1 MTTIEQPDPF
11 GATLA
16 DRGAAA
22 GPRAGFW
29 IRFAALMLDAMVL
42 LLPSVVTAA
51 VSDVRTAS
59 SVWWYGGIVYFT
71 VMEGRP
77 RGQTLGKR
85 ICRIAV
91 VDRRTGTRIGFGR
104 ALIRALGRWLSLFML
119 GVGYLWMLWDS
130 ERQTWHDKLARDVV
144 VRVPGDPAG

>member
-16 DRGAAA
+16 DRRGAS

-29 IRFAALMLDAMVL
+29 IRFAAWLLDAL
-42 LLPSVVTAA
+42 LLLLAAIVTAS
-51 VSDVRTAS
+51 VSDLATAS
-59 SVWWYGGIVYFT
+59 TLWWYGGIVYFT
-71 VMEGRP
+71 LLEGRS

-85 ICRIAV
+85 VCGIRV
-91 VDRRTGTRIGFGR
+91 VDKRTGGRIGFGR
-104 ALIRALGRWLSLFML
+104 AFIRALGRWLSLFAL
-119 GVGYLWMLWDS
+119 TLGYLWMLWDR

-144 VRVPGDPAG
+144 VHVAEDPAG